1 MEVNVSLVIKSHL
14 YDIRNLSLSGD
25 VDQVAIR
32 VKIVSKLVSL
42 YFGKEDATIS
52 DDKLDKICACAE
64 AEYYQ
69 VA

>member
-52 DDKLDKICACAE
+52 DDDLDKICAWAE
-64 AEYYQ
+64 ADYYQ